1 MAFFKISQ
9 VVVKS
14 VIIEADDFDAAHDFE
29 VNMGVDDFFD
39 EEWEDAVITEITEE
53 QALDGSAS
61 IITA

>member
-29 VNMGVDDFFD
+29 VNMGNDDFFD

>member
-1 MAFFKISQ
+1 MAFFKITQ

-14 VIIEADDFDAAHDFE
+14 VIIEADDLDAARDFGE
-29 VNMGVDDFFD
+29 NMGDDDFLD

-53 QALDGSAS
+53 QAQGAS